1 MTTDTLLRMDTLIKR
16 MDLKRIMITL
26 AILCLSATPGLG
38 AVIYVNDDATGTNDG
53 SAWHNAFVYLQDAL
67 ATAVSGDTI
76 LIASGVYYPD
86 EGTAGLSTV
95 TNNDPTASFVIPAGV
110 TISGGWSGSLVELN
124 DATTVL
130 SGDIDQNDVTN
141 ALGVVESD
149 PSGALNGTNSYHVVT
164 LSSGSQITLSRLT
177 ITAGWARDSSNLSGG
192 GVLADG
198 AEAVLENCTF
208 SGNRAGYDG
217 GGILFKNGS
226 GPLMLTNC
234 VLAANRAV
242 RGGAASVNM
251 SSATYENC
259 QVFGNFGDRSAGL
272 FSENGQITV
281 QNCAITGNLAYDG
294 TALFHQG
301 GSHTLTAVNTLISG
315 NRAIA
320 SSSIWMNS
328 GTASFINCTV
338 SGNQAG
344 QGAGGLMSLG
354 SNTSTVYNCIF
365 YNNSVGGQTDV
376 PASSVSNQVG
386 AASLIAYSLIENS
399 GSSTNWNPEAG
410 VDGGNNLDADPQFI
424 AGLNP
429 ASAPATGGDFRL
441 FPQSAAVD
449 VGTNAVNTLT
459 TDLAG
464 AFRILGA
471 QIDLGAYE
479 MNTGLFSDLSLSCSV
494 NEGSLRLSPAVVY
507 SIDVSNRTDL
517 AVGEVIVTNR
527 ISAEI
532 DSVVWSF
539 PGDYV
544 LTNGVMV
551 FTLPDI
557 PVSGSSQIM
566 MSVRV
571 ASNTVGAVTNVVEVS
586 QPGKIDTTPSDNT
599 QVVVTPIVDTDNDQ
613 IVDMIDPDDD
623 NDGVSDT
630 DEQTAGTDQFDA
642 NSFFFVALENPFPAI
657 YEVRFATVQDREY
670 QAQSTTNLVDAAWQ
684 DEGPVIV
691 GDNVEHSVPIS
702 FGDPSRFY
710 RVQVTYL
717 IPPP

>member
-1 MTTDTLLRMDTLIKR
+1 MKR
-16 MDLKRIMITL
+16 SFLNIDVRVFFNLGWKKSAVMGL
-26 AILCLSATPGLG
+26 ASLFVSVSNA

-164 LSSGSQITLSRLT
+164 LSSGSQITLSGLT

-338 SGNQAG
+338 SGNQAD
-344 QGAGGLMSLG
+344 QRTGGLLNLG

-376 PASSVSNQVG
+376 PASSVSNEVG

-399 GSSTNWNPEAG
+399 GSSTNWNTAVG
-410 VDGGNNLDADPQFI
+410 IDAGNNLDGDPLFAD
-424 AGLNP
+424 GLAP
-429 ASAPATGGDFRL
+429 ASAPSTEGDFQL
-441 FPQSAAVD
+441 TAQSIALDA
-449 VGTNAVNTLT
+449 GTNGVNTLLL
-459 TDLAG
+459 DLNGKARFYG
-464 AFRILGA
+464 L

-479 MNTGLFSDLSLSCSV
+479 FDPGF
-494 NEGSLRLSPAVVY
+494 
-507 SIDVSNRTDL
+507 DL
-517 AVGEVIVTNR
+517 AVGAVASPEELKLNADIYYTINVSNLSDMAIGEVVVTNTF
-527 ISAEI
+527 SVEI
-532 DSVVWSF
+532 ERLVFSSPVEGDFTNSQVVVKI
-539 PGDYV
+539 PALPIQGVEQV
-544 LTNGVMV
+544 LFGVE
-551 FTLPDI
+551 
-557 PVSGSSQIM
+557 
-566 MSVRV
+566 V
-571 ASNTVGAVTNVVEVS
+571 ASNVVDSITNSVTLVN
-586 QPGKIDTTPSDNT
+586 PGVNDPDPSNN
-599 QVVVTPIVDTDNDQ
+599 QQIVVTTLADTDLDGDFDF
-613 IVDMIDPDDD
+613 VDPDDD
-623 NDGVSDT
+623 NDGVSDA
-630 DEQTAGTDQFDA
+630 DEQTAGTDQFEA
-642 NSFFFVALENPFPAI
+642 ASFFSVALENPFPGI
-657 YEVRFATVQDREY
+657 YEIRFASVFDRVY
-670 QAQSTTNLVDAAWQ
+670 QLQSTTSLTNSFWQ
-684 DEGPVIV
+684 DEGPMIF
-691 GDNVEHSVPIS
+691 GDNVEHTVPVS
-702 FGDPSRFY
+702 YADLSRFY
-710 RVQVTYL
+710 RVQVTSVV
-717 IPPP
+717 PGP